1 MPGSR
6 LSTTASSVRLR
17 PLGALAMLSGLL
29 LLAGCGSDDG
39 ASASG
44 SSTRSVID
52 ADRCA
57 ANHKAGR
64 ITYLTNY
71 GAQGSGSLDQIA
83 AEELGFFDDVCLDVQ
98 IRPGNGDPVAATQ
111 LTSAGTVTMTTLG
124 SVADAIT
131 AASNDIDTE
140 VVAAYGNTL
149 AIALMTMP
157 EVTDLTQIE
166 GGALGYKGAMPPQIT
181 AMLDNAGVDL
191 DEVKQ
196 VGVSYDPTILPR
208 GQVDALTAY
217 KSNEPLQLAASGDD
231 VTVWD
236 PESFGIKGTFG
247 AVVAN
252 HHFAAEHP
260 TAVSVFLRAS
270 FHALAYCS
278 EHEAECGAFGKDI
291 HGPGYDEK
299 QNGARL
305 AADAELG
312 AGALSDGATIGMLDD
327 SAVAGDLK
335 TLIDFDIID
344 SEPDLDALIQPQYMD
359 EIAGSDGA
367 VQW

>member
-1 MPGSR
+1 MPESR
-6 LSTTASSVRLR
+6 LSATTSSVRLR
-17 PLGALAMLSGLL
+17 PLSTISVLCGLL
-29 LLAGCGSDDG
+29 VLAGCSTDG
-39 ASASG
+39 NAS
-44 SSTRSVID
+44 SSSPSTSSVID
-52 ADRCA
+52 TDRCQ
-57 ANHKAGR
+57 ANRKAGR

-83 AEELGFFDDVCLDVQ
+83 ASELGFFDDVCLDVQ

-124 SVADAIT
+124 SVADAMT
-131 AASNDIDTE
+131 AAANDIDTN

-191 DEVKQ
+191 GEVKH

-217 KSNEPLQLAASGDD
+217 KSNEPLQLAATGDD

-252 HHFAAEHP
+252 PDFAEDHP
-260 TAVSVFLRAS
+260 TAVADFLRAS

-278 EHEAECGAFGKDI
+278 EHVEECGAFGKDAN
-291 HGPGYDEK
+291 GPGYDEK

-312 AGALSDGATIGMLDD
+312 MAALPNGATIGMLDD

-335 TLIDFDIID
+335 TLVDFDIID
-344 SEPDLDALIQPQYMD
+344 SAPDLDALIQRQYMD
-359 EIAGSDGA
+359 EIAGSGGA
-367 VQW
+367 VRW